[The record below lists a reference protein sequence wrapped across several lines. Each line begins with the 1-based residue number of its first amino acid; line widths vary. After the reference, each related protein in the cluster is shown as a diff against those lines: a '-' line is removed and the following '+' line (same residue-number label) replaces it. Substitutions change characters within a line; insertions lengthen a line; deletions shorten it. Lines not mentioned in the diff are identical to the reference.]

1 MASEQKVAPC
11 GSHPSGLLVSY
22 VAWLMPCPVTA
33 MQEKLASLRGQ
44 LLDAGAWDASRHD
57 DHALARFLRAR
68 GWDTEAAKRMWL
80 ASLAWRVAV
89 GADGILEEQL
99 MSPQREARLRKL
111 YPHGLHGVDVMVGV
125 RWTAS
130 LDTCYRLRH
139 LFLDS
144 AVHGH
149 LMRPHQPLPTDEAS
163 SALTH

>member
-68 GWDTEAAKRMWL
+68 GWDIEAAKRMWL

-99 MSPQREARLRKL
+99 MSSQREARLRKL

-139 LFLDS
+139 LF
-144 AVHGH
+144 
-149 LMRPHQPLPTDEAS
+149 
-163 SALTH
+163 